1 MLIKVRDKKKGL
13 TRVTFALPAKVAAET
28 IYLVGEFNEWQATHT
43 MKQQKDGSWKLDL
56 ELKTGGEYQFR
67 YLVDGQT
74 WLSEPE
80 ADGYTP
86 NPFGDENSV
95 VRT

>member
-1 MLIKVRDKKKGL
+1 MLKKVRDKKKGL
-13 TRVTFALPAKVAAET
+13 TRVTFTLPAQVEAESV
-28 IYLVGEFNEWQATHT
+28 YLVGEFNEWQPTQA
-43 MKQQKDGSWKLDL
+43 MKGQKDGSWKVDL

-67 YLVDGQT
+67 YLVDGKT

-80 ADGYTP
+80 ADGYAP